1 MVKVILKTFWRILV
15 LIIVIAFWGSIFA
28 IFAKEIYNTSTGA
41 TTREKVEILNAINE
55 KILAGEDP
63 VVEMV
68 EEMVEERIEISFS
81 KDELNDRYIVE
92 LKFHENISENIY
104 IDGNG
109 EIISIEKNDNSF
121 YYLLGNVF
129 FAIVVAGVMLFVV
142 CNAVWCISEYIKE
155 YKEERK
161 CFNLEE

>member
-15 LIIVIAFWGSIFA
+15 LIIVIAFWGSIFV
-28 IFAKEIYNTSTGA
+28 IFAKEIYNTSTGV

-63 VVEMV
+63 V
-68 EEMVEERIEISFS
+68 EEMAEERIEISFS

-129 FAIVVAGVMLFVV
+129 LAIVFAGVMLFLV

>member
-15 LIIVIAFWGSIFA
+15 LIIFIAFWGSIFV

-129 FAIVVAGVMLFVV
+129 FAIVFAGVMLFVV
-142 CNAVWCISEYIKE
+142 CNTAWCISEYIKE